1 MWAIGAITDGKCP
14 SWGRAPRRTTDRRV
28 LPLLRPTCLWS
39 PGHQRTCLPSGHA
52 SGVALTGPISPALNS
67 EVLAQPTSPQSEP
80 GTRPAAAPGGPLSLW
95 GTSLG
100 FGRRPA
106 LPPPPCLACWACL
119 PGRPR
124 GCSIRIRETR
134 AHWDRAGSQWT
145 GCARGLR
152 SLPGEAP
159 PGATLSPCHRS
170 GWLPRSSARRP

>member
-1 MWAIGAITDGKCP
+1 MASAHRGAEHLGGPQTDVCSLCYGQRACGPRAIRGHAF
-14 SWGRAPRRTTDRRV
+14 R
-28 LPLLRPTCLWS
+28 
-39 PGHQRTCLPSGHA
+39 PGHASR

-100 FGRRPA
+100 FRHRPA

-119 PGRPR
+119 PGLPR

-134 AHWDRAGSQWT
+134 AHWDWADSHWT

-159 PGATLSPCHRS
+159 PGATLSPCHHS